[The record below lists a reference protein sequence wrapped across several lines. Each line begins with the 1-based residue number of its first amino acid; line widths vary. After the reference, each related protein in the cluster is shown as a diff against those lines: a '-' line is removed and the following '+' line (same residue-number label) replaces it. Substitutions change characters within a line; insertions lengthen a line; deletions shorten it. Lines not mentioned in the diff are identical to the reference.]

1 MVDPRIYR
9 GFLVVVAFAV
19 IVFGFSLKNQPPP
32 LTTTIAPGQ
41 FFTDLPSTVHTLEQ
55 QPESADRAPG
65 SPGDSALATY
75 VAQELAGE
83 NNSGI
88 SGFSV
93 RDDSFSA
100 QTTAGQQTLENVIAT
115 RPGLG
120 SGTIVV
126 VSHRDAV
133 ASPGKA
139 ELYSTAVMLDL
150 ARALSGETLNRS
162 VMLVSTSGQIG
173 AAGATRLA
181 RSLAGQQVDAV
192 IVLGNLA
199 GKVVSRPV
207 VVPWSSTYKLSPP
220 LLNNTL
226 ATFVKSQTGIAN
238 QDSGL
243 AGQVARLAFPF
254 AITEQAPFAS
264 QSLPAVL
271 LSLSGDRPIGANI
284 ELATARTE
292 NLASAVLETVNALDH
307 GPVVGSPSSYLELS
321 GQLVPLWA
329 VRLLV
334 LVLILPVAAAALDA
348 VARTR
353 RRGHTLTR
361 WLAWVLTGAVPFVI
375 GLAALLVARAS
386 GLLSFAPPGAVA
398 GAGVPRTSGDLVV
411 MLAVL
416 ALVVGSFVFVRPLC
430 LRLLAQQLPEG
441 GRRPE
446 SPAADAAAVALSVVL
461 CVLALVLWV
470 LNPFAALLLVPALHL
485 WLWLAQ
491 PGARSRRWS
500 IALLLVLGIAP
511 GVLVLF
517 YYANAYNLSPLSLAW
532 SLALMPGGAMS
543 VVVALCWSVALGCLS
558 SAVVIGVRAARASAI
573 AADAPVTVRGPA
585 SYAGP
590 GSLGG
595 TKSALRR

>member
-1 MVDPRIYR
+1 VT
-9 GFLVVVAFAV
+9 
-19 IVFGFSLKNQPPP
+19 SLGQ
-32 LTTTIAPGQ
+32 LPG
-41 FFTDLPSTVHTLEQ
+41 
-55 QPESADRAPG
+55 SADRAPG
-65 SPGDSALATY
+65 STGDGALATY

-83 NNSGI
+83 HNSGI
-88 SGFSV
+88 TGFSV
-93 RDDSFSA
+93 RNDFFSA
-100 QTTAGQQTLENVIAT
+100 QTAAGQRTLDNVVAT

-139 ELYSTAVMLDL
+139 DLYGTAVMLTL

-162 VMLVSTSGQIG
+162 VMFVSTSGQIG

-181 RSLAGQQVDAV
+181 TSLAGQPIDAV

-199 GKVVSRPV
+199 GEVISDPV
-207 VVPWSSTYKLSPP
+207 VVPWSSTDALTPV

-226 ATFVKSQTGIAN
+226 AAFVKSQTGIAGVG
-238 QDSGL
+238 SGL
-243 AGQVARLAFPF
+243 AGQVARLAFPL
-254 AITEQAPFAS
+254 AITEQAPFAGHGLS
-264 QSLPAVL
+264 AAL
-271 LSLSGDRPIGANI
+271 LSLSGDRPLSGNI
-284 ELATARTE
+284 ALGPATRTASLATA
-292 NLASAVLETVNALDH
+292 VLQTVNALDN
-307 GPVVGSPSSYLELS
+307 GPMVGRPSADLELS

-334 LVLILPVAAAALDA
+334 FVLIMPVAAAALDA

-361 WLAWVLTGAVPFVI
+361 WLAWVLTGAVPFVV

-386 GLLSFAPPGAVA
+386 GLMSFTPPGAVA
-398 GAGVPRTSGDLVV
+398 GAGVPRTGGDLAV
-411 MLAVL
+411 MLVVA
-416 ALVVGSFVFVRPLC
+416 ALVVGSFVFLRPFC
-430 LRLLAQQLPEG
+430 LRLLAQQLPES

-461 CVLALVLWV
+461 CALSLIIWA

-500 IALLLVLGIAP
+500 IALLLLVGIAP

-517 YYANAYNLSPLSLAW
+517 YYANAYGLSPLGLAW
-532 SLALMPGGAMS
+532 SLALLPGGAMS
-543 VVVALCWSVALGCLS
+543 AVAALYWAVALGCLS
-558 SAVVIGVRAARASAI
+558 SAVVIGLRAARASAT